1 MTRTRGAGANQG
13 AEQGAEQV
21 MYTELQAALEAG
33 AAPGQALTAVAA
45 DGVLAGVAKQLRL
58 GRSLGD
64 AARTVETGQPAADL
78 LVRALAVAEL
88 TGAGA
93 AGATQQSLAIV
104 REDASLRRLIEVRTS
119 QARGAAIILAALP
132 PAAWLLFVAAD
143 RAALRFYL
151 TAAGAL
157 SALLAIAL
165 GASAWWCMR
174 RLVAKAAGVAMA
186 ADPLAATPPPRDWMR
201 AAALGIPVLLV
212 GGLTVGPTVAVAA
225 AAVVA
230 AVSLR
235 RTTPAQADGQGG
247 GATEAVELVA
257 VAVSAGLPTGAA
269 LAAVAPFA
277 PLAARPALSAA
288 ARRVHSGWAIDA
300 ALDGTALA
308 QLGATLGAT
317 ARWGAPAEPALRRL
331 ADDLRAQRRTAAEVA
346 AEQLQLRLVFP
357 TTLLTL
363 PAFIVGVVPPL
374 LWSTLGR

>member
-1 MTRTRGAGANQG
+1 VDVIRAAGTDQAVYT
-13 AEQGAEQV
+13 A

-33 AAPGQALTAVAA
+33 AAASQALTAVAA
-45 DGVLAGVAKQLRL
+45 DGVLAPVARELRL

-64 AARTVETGQPAADL
+64 AARTVRTGQPSADL

-93 AGATQQSLAIV
+93 ARATEQSLAAV
-104 REDASLRRLIEVRTS
+104 RDEASLQRLIDVRTS
-119 QARGAAIILAALP
+119 QARGAAVILAALP
-132 PAAWLLFVAAD
+132 PVAWLLFVAAD
-143 RAALRFYL
+143 RATLRFYA

-157 SALLAIAL
+157 SGLLAVAL
-165 GASAWWCMR
+165 AASAWWCMR
-174 RLVAKAAGVAMA
+174 RLVTKAAGVAST
-186 ADPLAATPPPRDWMR
+186 ADPLAACAPPRNWAR
-201 AAALGIPVLLV
+201 AAALGLGVLV
-212 GGLTVGPTVAVAA
+212 VATLTVGPGVAVV
-225 AAVVA
+225 AAVAVA

-235 RTTPAQADGQGG
+235 RTAVAQTDDQSG
-247 GATEAVELVA
+247 GAAEAVELVA
-257 VAVSAGLPTGAA
+257 VAVSAGLPTCAA

-277 PLAARPALSAA
+277 PPAARPALSAA
-288 ARRVHSGWAIDA
+288 ARRVRSGWDVDV
-300 ALDGTALA
+300 ALDGTGLA
-308 QLGATLGAT
+308 ALGATLGAA

>member
-1 MTRTRGAGANQG
+1 
-13 AEQGAEQV
+13 

-33 AAPGQALTAVAA
+33 AAPSQALTAVAA
-45 DGVLAGVAKQLRL
+45 DSVLAAVARELRL

-64 AARTVETGQPAADL
+64 AARTVQTGHPAADL

-93 AGATQQSLAIV
+93 AQATEQALAAV
-104 REDASLRRLIEVRTS
+104 RDEASLHRLIEVRTS

-132 PAAWLLFVAAD
+132 PVAWVLFVAVD
-143 RAALRFYL
+143 RATLRFYL
-151 TAAGAL
+151 TAGGAL
-157 SALLAIAL
+157 SGLLAVAL
-165 GASAWWCMR
+165 GASAWWWMR
-174 RLVAKAAGVAMA
+174 RLVTKAAGEALT
-186 ADPLAATPPPRDWMR
+186 ADPLAVAAPPRDWTR
-201 AAALGIPVLLV
+201 AAALAVAVLIV
-212 GGLTVGPTVAVAA
+212 GALTVGLGLAVVAA
-225 AAVVA
+225 IAVA

-235 RTTPAQADGQGG
+235 RPAMARTGNQSG
-247 GATEAVELVA
+247 GAAEAVELLA

-277 PLAARPALSAA
+277 PPAARSALSAA
-288 ARRVHSGWAIDA
+288 ARRVRSGWDVDT
-300 ALDGTALA
+300 ALDGTGLA
-308 QLGATLGAT
+308 ALGAALGAA

-331 ADDLRAQRRTAAEVA
+331 ADDLRAQRRTATEVA

>member
-1 MTRTRGAGANQG
+1 MTRTAGADQ
-13 AEQGAEQV
+13 A

-33 AAPGQALTAVAA
+33 AAPSQALTAVAA
-45 DGVLAGVAKQLRL
+45 DSVLAAVARELRL

-64 AARTVETGQPAADL
+64 AARTVQTGHPAADL

-93 AGATQQSLAIV
+93 AQATEQALAAV
-104 REDASLRRLIEVRTS
+104 RDEASLHRLIEVRTS

-132 PAAWLLFVAAD
+132 PVAWVLFVAVD
-143 RAALRFYL
+143 RATLRFYL
-151 TAAGAL
+151 TAGGAL
-157 SALLAIAL
+157 SGLLAVAL
-165 GASAWWCMR
+165 GASAWWWMR
-174 RLVAKAAGVAMA
+174 RLVTKAAGEALT
-186 ADPLAATPPPRDWMR
+186 ADPLAVAAPPRDWTR
-201 AAALGIPVLLV
+201 AAALAVAVLIV
-212 GGLTVGPTVAVAA
+212 GALTVGLGLAVVAA
-225 AAVVA
+225 IAVA

-235 RTTPAQADGQGG
+235 RPAMARTGNQSG
-247 GATEAVELVA
+247 GAAEAVELLA

-277 PLAARPALSAA
+277 PPAARSALSAA
-288 ARRVHSGWAIDA
+288 ARRVRSGWDVDT
-300 ALDGTALA
+300 ALDGTGLA
-308 QLGATLGAT
+308 ALGAALGAA

-331 ADDLRAQRRTAAEVA
+331 ADDLRAQRRTATEVA

-374 LWSTLGR
+374 LWSTLAR